1 VNTKSAIFTAIMATF
16 LLSSFGS
23 FAQVQPSQPTKS
35 QAKQVSETSDKSSV
49 TDASSDQDLQ
59 LLRKDVRSLKKQ
71 IVAANMDLTD
81 SEAEKS

>member
-1 VNTKSAIFTAIMATF
+1 MNTKSAIFTAIMATF

-59 LLRKDVRSLKKQ
+59 LLRKDLCGVSNCSLLCLSKA
-71 IVAANMDLTD
+71 VSRCCL
-81 SEAEKS
+81 